1 MKKED
6 GNIEDMRVVIIP
18 SQIFEYEF
26 GRMRW
31 VVVWDVLIE

>member
-6 GNIEDMRVVIIP
+6 WNIKDIRVVIIS